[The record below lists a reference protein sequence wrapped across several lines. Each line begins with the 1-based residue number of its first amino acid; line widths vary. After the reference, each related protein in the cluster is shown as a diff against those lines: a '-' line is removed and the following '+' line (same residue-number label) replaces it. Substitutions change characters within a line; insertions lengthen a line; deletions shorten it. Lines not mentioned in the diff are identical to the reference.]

1 MALKDLALTK
11 NGDLYIGP
19 DGDFRIIDSVRQAL
33 QIKLR
38 WLKGE
43 WVFNNAMGTPYLQE
57 IFQKN
62 PNLTL
67 IEKILKEQILSVNG
81 VHEIVSFE
89 LSTDTKSR
97 ILSCK
102 FEVNST
108 EGEIEREVNLKI
120 G

>member
-1 MALKDLALTK
+1 MALKDLALAK

-19 DGDFRIIDSVRQAL
+19 DGDFRVIDSVRQAL

-38 WLKGE
+38 WIKGE
-43 WVFNNAMGTPYLQE
+43 WVFNQAIGTPYLQE

-62 PNLTL
+62 PNLT
-67 IEKILKEQILSVNG
+67 IVEKILREQILSVDG
-81 VHEIVSFE
+81 VHEITSFE
-89 LSTDTKSR
+89 LSADAKTR

-102 FEVNST
+102 FAVNST
-108 EGEIEREVNLKI
+108 EGEIESEVNLKI

>member
-1 MALKDLALTK
+1 MFNKD
-11 NGDLYIGP
+11 
-19 DGDFRIIDSVRQAL
+19 
-33 QIKLR
+33 
-38 WLKGE
+38 
-43 WVFNNAMGTPYLQE
+43 MGTPYLQE

-81 VHEIVSFE
+81 VDEITSFE
-89 LSTDTKSR
+89 LSRDTKSR

-108 EGEIEREVNLKI
+108 EGEIESEVNLKI

>member
-11 NGDLYIGP
+11 SGDLYVGP
-19 DGDFRIIDSVRQAL
+19 DGDFRIIDSVRQA
-33 QIKLR
+33 

-43 WVFNNAMGTPYLQE
+43 WVFNKDMGTPYLQE

-81 VHEIVSFE
+81 VHEITSFE
-89 LSTDTKSR
+89 LSRDTKSR

-108 EGEIEREVNLKI
+108 EGEIESEVNLKI

>member
-11 NGDLYIGP
+11 SGDLYVGP

-33 QIKLR
+33 QIKLH

-43 WVFNNAMGTPYLQE
+43 WVFNKDMGTPYLQE

-67 IEKILKEQILSVNG
+67 IEKMASWKHSQLSSMN
-81 VHEIVSFE
+81 SQ
-89 LSTDTKSR
+89 LSSM
-97 ILSCK
+97 
-102 FEVNST
+102 
-108 EGEIEREVNLKI
+108 NLNF
-120 G
+120 

>member
-19 DGDFRIIDSVRQAL
+19 DGDFQIIDSVRQAL

-89 LSTDTKSR
+89 LSTDAKSR

-108 EGEIEREVNLKI
+108 EGEIESEVNLKI